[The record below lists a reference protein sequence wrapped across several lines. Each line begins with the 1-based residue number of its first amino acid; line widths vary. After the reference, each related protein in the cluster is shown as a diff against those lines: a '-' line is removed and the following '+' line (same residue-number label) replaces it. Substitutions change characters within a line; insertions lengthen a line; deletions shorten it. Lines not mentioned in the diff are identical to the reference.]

1 MQGLWMLVVS
11 LAIMGRISVLAGVL
25 LATVTQ
31 AMSEPYV
38 LICKVQ
44 RLQNMPHC
52 ELIDRI
58 FVDEPTQ
65 RIDFVASTTIGADK
79 EVFVSFGNRPGY
91 VAFGGNNT
99 VTFYRFGNSLR
110 ISAMR
115 FGFPVRGRD
124 GRCRPPPAQIRAG
137 PIRALGSYLGCL
149 TAKRT
154 LGHG

>member
-1 MQGLWMLVVS
+1 MRVVS
-11 LAIMGRISVLAGVL
+11 LAIMGRISLLAGVL

-44 RLQNMPHC
+44 RLQNMPHW

-79 EVFVSFGNRPGY
+79 EAGSLEVGKWADIAVWDRNPY
-91 VAFGGNNT
+91 T
-99 VTFYRFGNSLR
+99 VPTAALKDMVCEATWF
-110 ISAMR
+110 
-115 FGFPVRGRD
+115 RGRIVF
-124 GRCRPPPAQIRAG
+124 RRNATAATNRAA
-137 PIRALGSYLGCL
+137 RVYRVN
-149 TAKRT
+149 TR
-154 LGHG
+154 